1 MKCNA
6 SVARLLKCNAI
17 VARLLKCNIIAA
29 VQSAPEAG
37 LKSLIALLCVGRF
50 QLGEGITKKESDL
63 AADVEEQ
70 QQALQ
75 AKAAQKKEAAPEAA
89 AEPQQSQQ
97 PAVKV
102 PC

>member
-1 MKCNA
+1 MW
-6 SVARLLKCNAI
+6 SLSLL
-17 VARLLKCNIIAA
+17 V
-29 VQSAPEAG
+29 
-37 LKSLIALLCVGRF
+37 LCGGRF

-102 PC
+102 LC

>member
-1 MKCNA
+1 MHPC
-6 SVARLLKCNAI
+6 
-17 VARLLKCNIIAA
+17 
-29 VQSAPEAG
+29 
-37 LKSLIALLCVGRF
+37 RF

-89 AEPQQSQQ
+89 APQQPQQ

-102 PC
+102 TRQPIFVRIFINFSLILVKSYSSVGHHQQ

>member
-1 MKCNA
+1 M
-6 SVARLLKCNAI
+6 L
-17 VARLLKCNIIAA
+17 
-29 VQSAPEAG
+29 VQYRTSRNHGFTAF
-37 LKSLIALLCVGRF
+37 GRF

-75 AKAAQKKEAAPEAA
+75 AKAAQKKEQGPQAV
-89 AEPQQSQQ
+89 AEPEQPQQ

-102 PC
+102 WFKLALHSLYDVSIKL